1 MRSNALADRIREL
14 LELEREQAADLSHRL
29 RTPLAALALEADAL
43 EDRGERQRMGAA
55 VHDLTEAVNSVIVE
69 VRQDRPQR
77 VAEISDITET
87 VRARLDFWSVLA
99 EEQGRPWT
107 SVLPESELIVAVP
120 SADLGAAVDALIGN
134 VLAHT
139 PEGTAF
145 RVELTGT
152 ETRAALVVEDEGP
165 GLPAGPVDRRRG
177 LSGTGSTGL
186 GLDIV
191 RRTAERSQG
200 AMSTGRANGR
210 GARVEVT
217 FGRDLTPAG
226 GPPPEQPGRPP
237 ERDPSLTT

>member
-1 MRSNALADRIREL
+1 
-14 LELEREQAADLSHRL
+14 
-29 RTPLAALALEADAL
+29 
-43 EDRGERQRMGAA
+43 MGAA

-69 VRQDRPQR
+69 VRRDRPER
-77 VAEISDITET
+77 AAEVSDITET

-99 EEQGRPWT
+99 EEQERPWT
-107 SVLPESELIVAVP
+107 SVLPESELMVAVP

-152 ETRAALVVEDEGP
+152 ETWAALVVEDEGP
-165 GLPAGPVDRRRG
+165 GLPAGPVDRRG
-177 LSGTGSTGL
+177 HSGTGSTGL

-217 FGRDLTPAG
+217 FGRNLTPADE
-226 GPPPEQPGRPP
+226 PPPEQPGGPP